1 VDCTSAAA
9 ESKVVKFA
17 KALSTALS
25 QASDCELIE
34 LIADALGH
42 MAKNSP
48 VSHVDY
54 LELELNRS
62 LDWLKGHRNSFN
74 RRFAACTVL
83 QQLAKNARTVFF
95 ARIHEFFDLIWAP
108 IWDQREPIRLAAS
121 RALSACLA
129 VLRER
134 TYHLQWYCL
143 IYDQLQ
149 DGLMNGSEE
158 FVHGSI
164 LVLTEVLRYTGDFM
178 MPRFKETCK
187 NIMGLKDHKSRIVKS
202 AIVTLLPSLASLSPD
217 AFARAHMDESIEFL
231 LKCSRANNQEL
242 KPQALLSTGKLCLA
256 MGTHLVTR
264 IDELM
269 NIVKEAFGLPT
280 STSSNKKSS
289 KTHNPEVIPEAL
301 VCISDMVTGLGL
313 PFHTKVYPL
322 LEPMLQ
328 SGLTSELISTLSV
341 ICHHMPTQ
349 KHFVQSRLLE
359 EATKVLG
366 GECKPTLQDPPYV
379 YSWSKKGER
388 HTRQSYLLHGLGQ
401 PGNMHGN
408 NGLGSIAGG
417 MSSNALSAMM
427 MTTGGNSTSQ
437 TTVNTGS
444 SLTNEFAASLDNILG
459 GNILVP
465 QTTRGSISLPRTGGN
480 TGMGTNLR
488 GATASPAPP
497 PPQTPTSSNSVSNAL
512 TGSTSK
518 SATKSATKKSSFFS
532 LNPLKSST
540 TTKTPVV
547 PVNLGV
553 LAIGNGLGLKNEF
566 DESPLLTDVTQQ
578 SAHEI
583 ALIALRTLAS
593 LSISPFNLINIVQQ
607 SVLPYF
613 IADDYLVRK
622 EAAVTCAKIISS
634 LIGGG
639 GTGVGMGQSSQSH
652 GGHGHRGG
660 SGAAIAIATGA
671 GAGGVHGP
679 NSVSSTHSS
688 GNSLQR
694 SNTPPS
700 STIQHTMGAVV
711 MASPTSVAHN
721 PHLTW
726 NTLPFRKKGPTAN
739 AVEEIISRLLEVTVS
754 DTSIQVRLATLKA
767 MTKEFDSYLSRSHH
781 IDTLMLLL
789 ADESFDIRL
798 ESLSILGR
806 LSALNPAAILPA
818 IRIHFTRLISEL
830 QNNPDFRLIEEAA
843 TMICNFMKFPKFHF
857 LVKPVM
863 ATILE
868 SLPLT
873 GYDVR
878 ATTAALETLGEL
890 SVVLQSEL
898 LPYVDTLL
906 PVIIMHMFDNSSL
919 KKQQV
924 AIRTLGQ
931 LVKSTGMVVRPYLQY
946 PQLLPKTLE
955 LLCKDSSNKPMSF
968 RMELLRVL
976 GLVGAL
982 EPSRY
987 SAIVSFLQANAR
999 KTKKNENGNEGND
1012 GNENNNNGTNKVDNK
1027 KLLNNVSSL
1036 YPLPGSSIER
1046 DLPLKLGYGV
1056 MGKLK
1061 ARQQQRILLKDV
1073 DENNKD
1079 DGNTGVG
1086 GGGVGGGVG
1095 GTGGVGGVGVG
1106 GVGGGGGVG
1115 GVGGTNATA
1124 RERAESNVS
1133 FMDKANPLNGNGNGT
1148 TGGGGGGEKGGY
1160 GADARRGSGVGVNDL
1175 IDPDDII
1182 QTKQLLYGDS
1192 ADAPCHV
1199 YMYELSMTRALSEPP
1214 QEKMITAKHSPN
1226 SEDFYPR
1233 VALSVLVKILQD
1245 QTLTIHHST
1254 ATQTI
1259 VQIFCSLGVRCVPYL
1274 EHIFP
1279 YFFQVSLYSYFVWF
1293 HCNF

>member
-1 VDCTSAAA
+1 MNPLFVLALKINGCVFFLKLILNLVAGQSINDKVGGILAIRELVDCTSAAA

-25 QASDCELIE
+25 QASDCPLIE

-108 IWDQREPIRLAAS
+108 LWDQREPIRLAAS

-164 LVLTEVLRYTGDFM
+164 LVLTEVLKYTGDFM
-178 MPRFKETCK
+178 IPRFKEVCR

-202 AIVTLLPSLASLSPD
+202 AIVTLLPSLATLSPD

-231 LKCSRANNQEL
+231 LKCSRNQEL
-242 KPQALLSTGKLCLA
+242 KPQALLSTGKLCMA

-264 IDELM
+264 IEELM
-269 NIVKEAFGLPT
+269 NIVKEAFGLPI
-280 STSSNKKSS
+280 TSSGSGSSSTAKKSNKS
-289 KTHNPEVIPEAL
+289 QSTEVIPEAL
-301 VCISDMVTGLGL
+301 ICISDMVTGLGP
-313 PFHTKVYPL
+313 PFHSKVYPL

-328 SGLTSELISTLSV
+328 SGLTTELINTLSV

-349 KHFVQSRLLE
+349 KHFVQTRLLD

-366 GECKPTLQDPPYV
+366 GESKPSISEPSYV

-388 HTRQSYLLHGLGQ
+388 HTRSSYLLNGSLG
-401 PGNMHGN
+401 GDSGN
-408 NGLGSIAGG
+408 NLAGLSPAGG
-417 MSSNALSAMM
+417 Q
-427 MTTGGNSTSQ
+427 GG
-437 TTVNTGS
+437 
-444 SLTNEFAASLDNILG
+444 LTNEFAANLDGILG

-465 QTTRGSISLPRTGGN
+465 TPGGVPRGSISLGRNGVMVGGGN
-480 TGMGTNLR
+480 VR
-488 GATASPAPP
+488 GASPAPP
-497 PPQTPTSSNSVSNAL
+497 PPMTPTSARELTSSASSNNLASS
-512 TGSTSK
+512 SK
-518 SATKSATKKSSFFS
+518 SATKSKKSSFFS
-532 LNPLKSST
+532 LNPLKSSST
-540 TTKTPVV
+540 PKAPVV
-547 PVNLGV
+547 PVNLGTV
-553 LAIGNGLGLKNEF
+553 AIGQGLGLRNEF
-566 DESPLLTDVTQQ
+566 DSPTVDQ

-583 ALIALRTLAS
+583 ALIALRTLS
-593 LSISPFNLINIVQQ
+593 TLSISPFNLMNIVQQ

-622 EAAVTCAKIISS
+622 EAAVTCARIISS
-634 LIGGG
+634 LIGS
-639 GTGVGMGQSSQSH
+639 GTNSSSGGMGSNNTSNS
-652 GGHGHRGG
+652 RLN
-660 SGAAIAIATGA
+660 SGA
-671 GAGGVHGP
+671 H
-679 NSVSSTHSS
+679 THSNSTS
-688 GNSLQR
+688 GNPTNGLSS
-694 SNTPPS
+694 SNS
-700 STIQHTMGAVV
+700 
-711 MASPTSVAHN
+711 
-721 PHLTW
+721 
-726 NTLPFRKKGPTAN
+726 TLPFRKKGPTAN
-739 AVEEIISRLLEVTVS
+739 AVEDVISRLLEVTIS

-767 MTKEFDSYLSRSHH
+767 LTKEFDIYLARPHH

-806 LSALNPAAILPA
+806 LSTSNPASILPA
-818 IRIHFTRLISEL
+818 IRTQFARLISEL
-830 QNNPDFRLIEEAA
+830 QNNPDYRMIEEAA
-843 TMICNFMKFPKFHF
+843 TMLCNFMKFNKFHF

-868 SLPLT
+868 SLPLQAH
-873 GYDVR
+873 DVR

-890 SVVLQSEL
+890 SVVLQGEL

-906 PVIIMHMFDNSSL
+906 PVIIMNMFDSSSL

-931 LVKSTGMVVRPYLQY
+931 FVKSTGMVVRPYLQY
-946 PQLLPKTLE
+946 PQLLPKTLD
-955 LLCKDSSNKPMSF
+955 LLCKDSANKPMAF

-976 GLVGAL
+976 GLLGAL
-982 EPSRY
+982 EPARY
-987 SAIVSFLQANAR
+987 SAIVAFLQANAR
-999 KTKKNENGNEGND
+999 KKAEGETDGND
-1012 GNENNNNGTNKVDNK
+1012 NAEGKVEK
-1027 KLLNNVSSL
+1027 KMITNVSSL
-1036 YPLPGSSIER
+1036 FPLPGSSIER
-1046 DLPLKLGYGV
+1046 DIPLKLGYGA

-1061 ARQQQRILLKDV
+1061 ASRHNR
-1073 DENNKD
+1073 KD
-1079 DGNTGVG
+1079 DDDDNGAGERKE
-1086 GGGVGGGVG
+1086 
-1095 GTGGVGGVGVG
+1095 
-1106 GVGGGGGVG
+1106 
-1115 GVGGTNATA
+1115 

-1133 FMDKANPLNGNGNGT
+1133 FMEKANPLGGAGANGNAGGANGA
-1148 TGGGGGGEKGGY
+1148 GERDG
-1160 GADARRGSGVGVNDL
+1160 RRSGSGSLEIEQEEILRTDR
-1175 IDPDDII
+1175 
-1182 QTKQLLYGDS
+1182 LLYGDS

-1199 YMYELSMTRALSEPP
+1199 YMYELSVTRALSEPP
-1214 QEKMITAKHSPN
+1214 QEKMITAKHSPS

-1233 VALSVLVKILQD
+1233 VTLSVLVKILQD

-1274 EHIFP
+1274 EIIFP
-1279 YFFQVSLYSYFVWF
+1279 YFFQVITLF
-1293 HCNF
+1293 H